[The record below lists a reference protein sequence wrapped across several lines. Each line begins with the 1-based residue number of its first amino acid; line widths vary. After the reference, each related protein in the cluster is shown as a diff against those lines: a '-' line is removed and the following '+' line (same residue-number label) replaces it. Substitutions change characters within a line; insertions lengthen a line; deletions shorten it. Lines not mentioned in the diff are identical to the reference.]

1 MLHKHILTEIIHS
14 LDACAVKLNDIIA
27 LYKLIYAVE
36 IVHSPCI
43 LVFRRKQILTKSHI
57 SIATAKI
64 AEQGRHDV
72 NLLCNAISTPR
83 LYLTRGI
90 IDNYWRTETSQI
102 RTILLMIHT
111 IGMVARYHEY
121 SILKPRLLTCLS
133 EELTKCMIGIAN
145 TSVDRIRAVILIHI
159 LIFLRNSERMM

>member
-14 LDACAVKLNDIIA
+14 LDACAVKLNDIVA
-27 LYKLIYAVE
+27 LDKLIYAVE
-36 IVHSPCI
+36 IVHSPCV
-43 LVFRRKQILTKSHI
+43 LVFRRKQVLTKSHVSITI
-57 SIATAKI
+57 SKI
-64 AEQGRHDV
+64 TQQGRHNV
-72 NLLCNAISTPR
+72 NLLCDAVSTTR
-83 LYLTRGI
+83 FYLTRGI

-102 RTILLMIHT
+102 RAILLMIHT
-111 IGMVARYHEY
+111 VCMVARYHEY
-121 SILKPRLLTCLS
+121 SVLEPRLLTCLS